1 MKALAE
7 QIGQL
12 DGVEVYGRVVGMRG
26 LMVEVAGPI
35 HEMSAGAWVETD
47 KAIPCEGRGIFRRQ
61 RAADA
66 VRGTRRRA
74 PGLRR
79 GGDVGTRIPRPC
91 SRGCRGCSNGASR
104 WRNSSPKVRKK
115 QPVLG
120 KDINA
125 LSKSWVVRKQKTNN
139 VGADC
144 AVCGRFARIERGVIR
159 RRPGRGSPEICY
171 CVARRA

>member
-1 MKALAE
+1 
-7 QIGQL
+7 
-12 DGVEVYGRVVGMRG
+12 
-26 LMVEVAGPI
+26 
-35 HEMSAGAWVETD
+35 
-47 KAIPCEGRGIFRRQ
+47 
-61 RAADA
+61 
-66 VRGTRRRA
+66 
-74 PGLRR
+74 
-79 GGDVGTRIPRPC
+79 
-91 SRGCRGCSNGASR
+91 
-104 WRNSSPKVRKK
+104 
-115 QPVLG
+115 LG